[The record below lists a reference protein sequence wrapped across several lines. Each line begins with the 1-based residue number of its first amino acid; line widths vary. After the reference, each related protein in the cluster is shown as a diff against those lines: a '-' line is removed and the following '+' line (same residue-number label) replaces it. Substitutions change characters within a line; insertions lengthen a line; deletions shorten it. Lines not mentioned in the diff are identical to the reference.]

1 MMEQRIVRS
10 YHSRNGHD
18 EDIVNHMLSQGW
30 SVVCAN
36 VMPTTPDT
44 FGYIEYVLVNY
55 SACEEVEND

>member
-1 MMEQRIVRS
+1 MKQIIVRS
-10 YHSRNGHD
+10 YQSGTGLD
-18 EDIVNHMLSQGW
+18 ETNMNHMLSQGW

-36 VMPTTPDT
+36 VMPATDDA

>member
-10 YHSRNGHD
+10 YQSRIGHD
-18 EDIVNHMLSQGW
+18 EDIMNYMLSQGW

-44 FGYIEYVLVNY
+44 FGYIEYVL
-55 SACEEVEND
+55 ERHPIPRGVEND